1 MRPDSVGLGGF
12 DSHALPPRY
21 HGAVV
26 SVLLALAMIGTDPS
40 TLHAQ
45 RAADSRAGVS
55 DTTRPPITPTRA
67 FLYSLAIPG
76 LGQAKLDRPVVG
88 AGFFLVEAFAI
99 AIAHRTADDLR
110 LARSYGRD
118 SIPLRYAMNASTGQV
133 QLDGKG
139 NAVVAAWEPSYYS
152 DALVRARRLQ
162 VEDWSAVIVFNHLI
176 AGAEA
181 FVAAQLWDL
190 PQHVK
195 LRATPVRGGMA
206 LTAQIGNR

>member
-1 MRPDSVGLGGF
+1 
-12 DSHALPPRY
+12 
-21 HGAVV
+21 
-26 SVLLALAMIGTDPS
+26 
-40 TLHAQ
+40 
-45 RAADSRAGVS
+45 
-55 DTTRPPITPTRA
+55 
-67 FLYSLAIPG
+67 
-76 LGQAKLDRPVVG
+76 
-88 AGFFLVEAFAI
+88 
-99 AIAHRTADDLR
+99 
-110 LARSYGRD
+110 
-118 SIPLRYAMNASTGQV
+118 MNASTGQV